1 MKTESK
7 ENLIEPDAEAGSV
20 TTPYDFVNAV
30 EDYVLSAIEK
40 KFLLAAERGDI
51 PSVRR

>member
-30 EDYVLSAIEK
+30 EDYVLSPIEK

>member
-20 TTPYDFVNAV
+20 TTPYDFANPA
-30 EDYVLSAIEK
+30 EDYVLSATEK
-40 KFLLAAERGDI
+40 KFLLAAERGDC